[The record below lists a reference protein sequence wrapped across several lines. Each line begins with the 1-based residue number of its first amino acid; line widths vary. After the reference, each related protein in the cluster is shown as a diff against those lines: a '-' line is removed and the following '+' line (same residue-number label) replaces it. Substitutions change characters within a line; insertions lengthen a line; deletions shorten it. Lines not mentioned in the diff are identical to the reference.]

1 MPLFKKHASRQA
13 QQQPVLPMDDR
24 SEKPGPVPDFHQDP
38 SPLADIA
45 QDSFAFALDAI
56 EDDLHVAARNIQAI
70 ASDVQTAIVDQ
81 HEVLEQI
88 RHQGAGLVEQTELAS
103 TNASGLAESIDALTA
118 SSSEIETQMSLSS
131 DLSDQ
136 ALTVADTANQ
146 EVEALQDAISSISNV
161 VTLISDIAKQ
171 TNLLALNATIEAARA
186 GEAGKGFAVV
196 ATEVK
201 ALSVETQR
209 ATDQII
215 SNIERLQGSAATSI
229 SSVNRI
235 VDVIGEIKPS
245 FAAVETAVQSQI
257 ATTNEIGNR
266 ARETATFVEQVRS
279 RADMINQSAL
289 EAENGGQTAR
299 KASEHLGAS
308 VDALRHRFTMMIRQS
323 SVGDRREDDR
333 LPVKLGG
340 TLTIGGK
347 PVKVESRDLS
357 EGGTLLHAELDST
370 VRPGMTADLTL
381 DHLGTAKVSIVGRS
395 GNGLHC
401 AFVSPGPDFTGA
413 VKATLSE
420 IHDRFAVYVERARNG
435 AQEIAGA
442 MTGLI
447 AKGTVSPDSLFDTD
461 YKPLAGTTPQ
471 QFETRSLSAL
481 ESVLPAIQEAILASD
496 KKMTFCAAVDRN
508 GYLPVHNKIYS
519 HPQRP
524 DDPSWNTANC
534 RNRRIFDDRAG
545 LSAGRNTRPFLIQT
559 YARDMGN
566 GNTVWM
572 TEVDAP
578 IFIDGRH
585 WGGFRTAYK
594 L

>member
-1 MPLFKKHASRQA
+1 MPLFKSQVLKKAQPQPLTPPDNMPESGAAGVDLGSRT
-13 QQQPVLPMDDR
+13 
-24 SEKPGPVPDFHQDP
+24 PG
-38 SPLADIA
+38 ADSA
-45 QDSFAFALDAI
+45 YGGFAFALDAI
-56 EDDLHVAARNIQAI
+56 EDDLHVAARNIQGI
-70 ASDVQTAIVDQ
+70 ASDVQTAIINQYD
-81 HEVLEQI
+81 VLEQI
-88 RHQGAGLVEQTELAS
+88 RQHGSGLVEQTELAS

-118 SSSEIETQMSLSS
+118 SSSEIESQMSLSS
-131 DLSDQ
+131 ELSDQ
-136 ALTVADTANQ
+136 ALTVADNANQ
-146 EVEALQDAISSISNV
+146 EVEALQDAISSISSV

-196 ATEVK
+196 ANEVK

-215 SNIERLQGSAATSI
+215 GNIERLQGSAATSI

-235 VDVIGEIKPS
+235 FDVIGEIKPS
-245 FAAVETAVQSQI
+245 FAAVESAVQSQI
-257 ATTNEIGNR
+257 STTNEIGNR
-266 ARETATFVEQVRS
+266 ARETASFVEQVRS
-279 RADMINQSAL
+279 RADTINKSAL
-289 EAENGGQTAR
+289 EAENGGQVAR
-299 KASEHLGAS
+299 QASENLGAS

-323 SVGDRREDDR
+323 SVGDRRQDDR
-333 LPVKLGG
+333 LPIKLGG

-347 PVKVESRDLS
+347 PVKVETRDLS
-357 EGGTLLHAELDST
+357 VGGTFLQAEHT
-370 VRPGMTADLTL
+370 AAFNPGTTADLTL
-381 DHLGTAKVSIVGRS
+381 DRLGSSKVRIVARS

-401 AFVSPGPDFTGA
+401 ALISPSEDFK
-413 VKATLSE
+413 KALQDTLSE
-420 IHDRFAVYVERARNG
+420 IHGQFAEYVERARTG
-435 AQEIAGA
+435 AQDIADA
-442 MTGLI
+442 MHRLI
-447 AKGTVSPDSLFDTD
+447 EKRTINLDALFDTD
-461 YKPLAGTTPQ
+461 YKPIANTNPQ
-471 QFETRSLSAL
+471 QFETRSLAAL
-481 ESVLPAIQEAILASD
+481 ESVLPAIQEAILTTD
-496 KKMTFCAAVDRN
+496 RRMTFCAAVDRN

-524 DDPSWNTANC
+524 DNPAWNMANS
-534 RNRRIFDDRAG
+534 RNKRIFDDRAG